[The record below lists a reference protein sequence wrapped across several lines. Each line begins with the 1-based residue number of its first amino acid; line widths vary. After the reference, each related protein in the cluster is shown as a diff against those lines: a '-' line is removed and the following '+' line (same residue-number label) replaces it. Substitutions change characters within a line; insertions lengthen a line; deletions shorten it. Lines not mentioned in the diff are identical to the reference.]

1 MTLRRLTSWG
11 RWAYNRFIGFHLMTI
26 QQQAMVNGYLLVDGG
41 KISQSLNGFRY
52 TLIRNEDKAV
62 YRYAT
67 AKQVRDQIKG

>member
-1 MTLRRLTSWG
+1 MTLHQLTSWG
-11 RWAYNRFIGFHLMTI
+11 CSTYNRFIGFRLMTI
-26 QQQAMVNGYLLVDGG
+26 QQQAMVSGYLLVDGG

-52 TLIRNEDKAV
+52 TLIRNEDKSV